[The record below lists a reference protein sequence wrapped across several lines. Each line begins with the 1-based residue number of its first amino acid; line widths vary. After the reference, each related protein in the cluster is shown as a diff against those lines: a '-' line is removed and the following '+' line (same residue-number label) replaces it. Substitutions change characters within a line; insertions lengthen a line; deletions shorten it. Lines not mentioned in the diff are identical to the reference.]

1 MKFLITEL
9 AATDPFNMGKNK
21 LIKNAAFVND
31 SHLRLLRTG
40 HDMIDNCF
48 EQMHALLAQARS
60 TIKDHFKTQLAQA
73 FTDKYDAATAP
84 VNEKLKKLEE
94 YLATVT
100 PDMSL
105 LRTSGRH
112 LILSKQVP
120 KT

>member
-1 MKFLITEL
+1 
-9 AATDPFNMGKNK
+9 
-21 LIKNAAFVND
+21 
-31 SHLRLLRTG
+31 
-40 HDMIDNCF
+40 
-48 EQMHALLAQARS
+48 
-60 TIKDHFKTQLAQA
+60 LAQA